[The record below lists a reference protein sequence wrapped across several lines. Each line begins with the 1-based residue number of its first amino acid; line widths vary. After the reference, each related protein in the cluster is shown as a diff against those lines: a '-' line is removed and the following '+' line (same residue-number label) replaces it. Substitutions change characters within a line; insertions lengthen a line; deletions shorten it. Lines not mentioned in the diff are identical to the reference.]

1 MKEAATSPAPVF
13 RTPYQQEKAE
23 KDLAIYREF
32 EEALKGDPEASKE
45 AITAYCM
52 TKYNVH
58 SRSAIWAARKRGEA
72 LAAKQGRA

>member
-1 MKEAATSPAPVF
+1 MKPTPTTPAPLF

-23 KDLAIYREF
+23 RDMAIYREF
-32 EEALKGDPEASKE
+32 EEALRGDPEASKE

-72 LAAKQGRA
+72 LVNRGGC